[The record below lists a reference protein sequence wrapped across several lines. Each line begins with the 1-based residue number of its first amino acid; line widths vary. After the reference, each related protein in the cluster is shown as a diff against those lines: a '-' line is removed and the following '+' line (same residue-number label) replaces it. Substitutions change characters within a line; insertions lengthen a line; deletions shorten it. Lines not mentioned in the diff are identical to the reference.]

1 VFHERTE
8 HIEVDCHLVREKSV
22 KEKVICPRHV
32 RSHEQLADIFT
43 KGLSGKK
50 TEEICCKLGMINIYA
65 PT

>member
-1 VFHERTE
+1 
-8 HIEVDCHLVREKSV
+8 VREKSV

-50 TEEICCKLGMINIYA
+50 IEEICCKLGMINIY
-65 PT
+65 TLT